1 MEYKINKDKC
11 TGCMACVR
19 RCPQAI
25 KIAGD
30 GKAEI
35 ISQLKLE
42 QCGGEAL
49 CPFDAIER
57 LGSGD
62 YPKGNINVDQVRGGG
77 RGMGKGMGRGLGV
90 GPRDGRGKGRGGG
103 GRRR

>member
-1 MEYKINKDKC
+1 MGE
-11 TGCMACVR
+11 
-19 RCPQAI
+19 
-25 KIAGD
+25 D

-35 ISQLKLE
+35 ISQNKLE
-42 QCGGEAL
+42 ECGGESL
-49 CPFDAIER
+49 CPFGAIER
-57 LGSGD
+57 LGGGD
-62 YPKGNINVDQVRGGG
+62 YPPRNINVTQVRGGG